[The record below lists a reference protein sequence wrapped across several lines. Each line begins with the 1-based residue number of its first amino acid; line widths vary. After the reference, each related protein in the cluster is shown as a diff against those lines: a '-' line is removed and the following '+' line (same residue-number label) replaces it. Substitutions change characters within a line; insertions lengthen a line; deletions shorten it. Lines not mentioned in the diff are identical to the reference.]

1 MSDGIFADKP
11 DVLRAADMADQY
23 AAGTWHHAGSKC
35 SAKNCAAVWV
45 GYFCESQHD
54 ERNPYGKFCDSCRKI
69 CGKKIGIG
77 GAL

>member
-1 MSDGIFADKP
+1 M
-11 DVLRAADMADQY
+11 LL
-23 AAGTWHHAGSKC
+23 
-35 SAKNCAAVWV
+35 KN
-45 GYFCESQHD
+45 GYLIDPASNTD